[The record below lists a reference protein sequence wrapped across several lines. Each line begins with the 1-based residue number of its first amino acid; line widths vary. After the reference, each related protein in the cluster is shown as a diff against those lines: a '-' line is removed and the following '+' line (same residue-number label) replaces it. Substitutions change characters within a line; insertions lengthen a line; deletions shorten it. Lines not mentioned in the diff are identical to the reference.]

1 MFRFSKGMGRKTKMI
16 KAITFDLDGVYFVN
30 GKSNFIENLVKLGV
44 TESEAKRVFLQSDE
58 MNVLYKTGK
67 MTDDEF
73 WSWASKECKIDKTP
87 KELMDLLISGYE
99 VDENVVEIVKK
110 VRANGYKA
118 LICTSNFPARI
129 NGLQARFK
137 FLDNFDA
144 WSLSYEVGF
153 NKPSKE
159 LFTELVK
166 KSGVNANEIVFA
178 DDHQENVDGAKE
190 VGIEAFF
197 YEGFDK
203 FMAKLKELGVKIN

>member
-1 MFRFSKGMGRKTKMI
+1 MI

-30 GKSNFIENLVKLGV
+30 GKGNFIANIVKLGV
-44 TESEAKRVFLQSDE
+44 SEDEAKRVFLQSDE
-58 MNVLYKTGK
+58 MNKLYKEGK

-73 WSWASKECKIDKTP
+73 WTWAGNEWKLDKTP
-87 KELMDLLISGYE
+87 KELMNLLILGYE
-99 VDENVVEIVKK
+99 VDESVVEIVKN
-110 VRANGYKA
+110 VRVNGYKT

-129 NGLQARFK
+129 NGLQERFK

-144 WSLSYEVGF
+144 WALSYEVGF
-153 NKPSKE
+153 NKPAKE
-159 LFTELVK
+159 LFEELVK

-178 DDHQENVDGAKE
+178 DDHQDNVDGAKQ

-203 FMAKLKELGVKIN
+203 FIEKLKDLGVKI